1 MPKLT
6 EEQRQRM
13 IAAGVDLP
21 DNEPIE
27 RGWTNDQ
34 IKEAVK
40 QQGFTLA
47 ELEAASNLP
56 KRSLYQS
63 LQRRYPKADKMLAAF
78 IGVHESV
85 IWPNRYLAN
94 GTPMPSEYQIEF
106 RSDEE
111 LAKLNAEVMKP
122 RKIKVIRSWA
132 EGDHYEFEPPEPKQP
147 TVVDGVKN
155 NDGTINHEFYD
166 QPIHEDVSPMA
177 DQRSTGV
184 SLPPGMIIDAK

>member
-47 ELEAASNLP
+47 ELEIASNLP

-85 IWPNRYLAN
+85 IWPNRYFVN
-94 GTPMPSEYQIEF
+94 GTLIDSSYNIEF

-111 LAKLNAEVMKP
+111 LAKLNAEVSKP
-122 RKIKVIRSWA
+122 RKITVIRSWA
-132 EGDHYEFEPPEPKQP
+132 EGDRYEYEPPSPKQP

-155 NDGTINHEFYD
+155 SDGTVNHPFYD

-177 DQRSTGV
+177 DQRQTV
-184 SLPPGMIIDAK
+184 VTLPVGMNLDVK